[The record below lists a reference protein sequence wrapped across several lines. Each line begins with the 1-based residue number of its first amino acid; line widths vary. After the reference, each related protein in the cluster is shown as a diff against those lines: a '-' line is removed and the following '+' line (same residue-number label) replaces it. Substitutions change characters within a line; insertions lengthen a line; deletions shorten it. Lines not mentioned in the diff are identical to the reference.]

1 MRIYYIFRHLNAAIP
16 LNKQLYTL
24 SYVCVTAGAGALVFS
39 IFYSLVIEAFAFVP
53 IHLQNYESVHPLW
66 LLQKLYPVKNS
77 EY

>member
-1 MRIYYIFRHLNAAIP
+1 MRIYYIFCHLNAAIP

-39 IFYSLVIEAFAFVP
+39 IFYFLVIIA
-53 IHLQNYESVHPLW
+53 ESVHPLW
-66 LLQKLYPVKNS
+66 ILQKLYPVNNS